1 MNHIP
6 PPFYNMIDQGL
17 LDEDVFAFY
26 LGNTDE
32 ESMATFGGIDK
43 AHYSG
48 KMYKIPLR
56 RKGVSYIPSHFNIC
70 TNFDSPTGK
79 LAVGHSFLLT

>member
-1 MNHIP
+1 
-6 PPFYNMIDQGL
+6 MIDQGL

-43 AHYSG
+43 SKLPLFSKLSMTDLCNRPLHWQDVQDPSPQKG
-48 KMYKIPLR
+48 ILVREKI
-56 RKGVSYIPSHFNIC
+56 
-70 TNFDSPTGK
+70 
-79 LAVGHSFLLT
+79 ALTRCCKY